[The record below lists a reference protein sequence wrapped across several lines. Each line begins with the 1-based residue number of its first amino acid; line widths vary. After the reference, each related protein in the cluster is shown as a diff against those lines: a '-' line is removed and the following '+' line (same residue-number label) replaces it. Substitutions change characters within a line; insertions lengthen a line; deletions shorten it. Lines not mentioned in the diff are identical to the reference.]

1 MFHVKH
7 WKEKYSAGGVCDF
20 RENYDFY
27 FKWLLN
33 KVCSC
38 FVVNGLPGTINQT
51 YLKNELI
58 LSGMCCVTDFG
69 GKLYACTGSLGGQP
83 DEYYIPTVFVI
94 ANPILGSKQVKRGE
108 DGVVIFNTSVDEL
121 YTGCFAAGLYQY
133 INQTATLLADNIV
146 SINANQINSR
156 VCTFFVA
163 DSKAKALAG
172 EVVLKKMYAGQPYQI
187 LEADLVEKINV
198 NPISTASTS
207 SNITELV
214 ELNNYIISNF
224 MQSIGI
230 KANNDR
236 KRERMITDEINSQND
251 YLGFSVLEVLAS
263 WQKGFDAVNEM
274 YGTEI
279 SVSLSPAVA
288 DVLTSCIVPRE
299 TETEQSTPAKD
310 ADSIETEADDQQETA
325 PAEDA
330 DSIEE
335 TEEETPEQIAEEI
348 ELQAEEI
355 KIIAEAAAGVNEN
368 ESLQDESGEGGDL
381 AEDSDGGGDDSA

>member
-1 MFHVKH
+1 MKH

-38 FVVNGLPGTINQT
+38 FVINGLPDTINQT

-94 ANPILGSKQVKRGE
+94 ANPVLGSKQVRRGE
-108 DGVVIFNTSVDEL
+108 DGVVIFNTVIDEL
-121 YTGCFAAGLYQY
+121 YNGCFAAGLYQY

-156 VCTFFVA
+156 VCAFFVA

-198 NPISTASTS
+198 NPISTAATS

-288 DVLTSCIVPRE
+288 DVLTSCIVPRG
-299 TETEQSTPAKD
+299 TEPEQSEPEEN
-310 ADSIETEADDQQETA
+310 ADSVEPAEDDQQETE

-335 TEEETPEQIAEEI
+335 PEEETPEQIAEEI

-368 ESLQDESGEGGDL
+368 ESLQDALGTGGDM
-381 AEDSDGGGDDSA
+381 AEDGDGGGDDST